1 METLRTSFMQDG
13 NKIELIFDAAHDV
26 YRIGTRW
33 FWLAKFKSVYD
44 ACDAFEA
51 LELTKAPATTRIGRI
66 FQAEIRRVPRHRF
79 GSNRNTHSRIIYLVN
94 SVERRLAGLQPQR
107 CGSKGA
113 IERWIP
119 KPAINKSLSN
129 SPTNQE

>member
-13 NKIELIFDAAHDV
+13 NKIELVFDAERRL

-33 FWLAKFKSVYD
+33 FWLCKFDSVYD

-51 LELTKAPATTRIGRI
+51 LELADAPATTGLGKIVRS
-66 FQAEIRRVPRHRF
+66 EIARVPRHHFIRPASM
-79 GSNRNTHSRIIYLVN
+79 GRITYLLN
-94 SVERRLAGLQPQR
+94 SIERRLAGLRPQR

-113 IERWIP
+113 IERWIL
-119 KPAINKSLSN
+119 A
-129 SPTNQE
+129 